1 MVRLEEYSNLNR
13 KQKDLLTKGFN
24 YESAFLASFT
34 STSKDLVFKAK
45 ASESHALAP
54 VASLITAG
62 SASLAYTYDNFLFK
76 PKRRADGSSVFLFE
90 YTPKEVLKDLK
101 LTAQLTT
108 SPTSIAQKAEL
119 SGKVVYNHPT
129 AVARL
134 RLDDSLYTL
143 NASVSLGKPELG
155 TGFKGKFN
163 LQQQSLMRYAFA
175 FWWVKKYRKIV
186 AKQIHTG
193 KNSAMTFDQLLF
205 SYYEKLNPTTHLA
218 ASARFNLNSQDAFI
232 EFGAR
237 HQLSDSTFL
246 KAKVDSNGQIS
257 LAHSKA
263 LNSHLNFNT
272 SAQLDARK
280 LNTHSIHSYKLGFRL
295 DFNH

>member
-1 MVRLEEYSNLNR
+1 M
-13 KQKDLLTKGFN
+13 
-24 YESAFLASFT
+24 SA
-34 STSKDLVFKAK
+34 
-45 ASESHALAP
+45 
-54 VASLITAG
+54 
-62 SASLAYTYDNFLFK
+62 
-76 PKRRADGSSVFLFE
+76 
-90 YTPKEVLKDLK
+90 
-101 LTAQLTT
+101 
-108 SPTSIAQKAEL
+108 
-119 SGKVVYNHPT
+119 KVVYNHPN

-134 RLDDSLYTL
+134 RLDDSPYTL

-155 TGFKGKFN
+155 TGLKGKFN
-163 LQQQSLMRYAFA
+163 LQQQSLLSYAFA
-175 FWWVKKYRKIV
+175 FWWVKKHRKIV

-193 KNSAMTFDQLLF
+193 KNSALTFDKLLF

-218 ASARFNLNSQDAFI
+218 ASARFNLNSKDSFI

-263 LNSHLNFNT
+263 LNSNLNFNT

-280 LNTHSIHSYKLGFRL
+280 LNSQSIHSYKLGFRL
-295 DFNH
+295 DLNH